1 MGNLSLNIEI
11 KTVMALDNASIHKV
25 HKVYKILNLQAYWQ
39 KEDYLFFSPPYS
51 PPLNIAEGLW
61 KKIEEDW
68 IKPSNYLDA
77 NNLFY
82 VVDRICANIGKTLL
96 MNFSKYSF

>member
-1 MGNLSLNIEI
+1 LGNLSLNIEI

-39 KEDYLFFSPPYS
+39 KEDCLFFSPPYS

-61 KKIEEDW
+61 KKIEED
-68 IKPSNYLDA
+68 
-77 NNLFY
+77 
-82 VVDRICANIGKTLL
+82 
-96 MNFSKYSF
+96 